1 MGRAPKVWG
10 WAFPNGA
17 AAWAARPEMESSPI
31 PGLQQ
36 LQPHGHQ
43 RHQGRGWG
51 HTGTRQGTGT
61 EEGRYLAVGGQ
72 PGVVERS
79 LQQPHQQVL
88 HGAGAAAHPQ
98 QPLLQRAQ
106 AGHVPAGVES
116 QHLAVALQELQHRQ
130 AVGEG
135 AAGQHQAWDARE
147 GGQRLRG
154 EAGRSGQ
161 GVRAQTRRTPSPSQ
175 PGGLPGTYP
184 PSASSSPPGS
194 AAAVAAPPGA
204 AGPAALCPPCAALCP
219 SSPWAAPSLCPS
231 PLCPSSPWPGDRPR
245 GGGVG
250 GWSLQPPPSLPHGC
264 CGPTLDFFLA
274 SFALGAFASCFC
286 LFLAWGGTTRAAHG
300 LTATRVPIGQVRGLL
315 CAPPLRGRPHVS
327 HQDGVLPGLP
337 PALPKHPSYLP
348 PHFLLDFAHLQLV
361 LIAEHLCGNGRG
373 GW

>member
-250 GWSLQPPPSLPHGC
+250 GWSLQPPPSLPAPWLLRTHLG
-264 CGPTLDFFLA
+264 FLLGLLRFG
-274 SFALGAFASCFC
+274 SFRLLLLLVLGLGGDDKSSSWTDSNAGTHRSGQGAALCPPPQGKAPRQPPGRGAP
-286 LFLAWGGTTRAAHG
+286 RAAPSPPQ
-300 LTATRVPIGQVRGLL
+300 APLL
-315 CAPPLRGRPHVS
+315 
-327 HQDGVLPGLP
+327 
-337 PALPKHPSYLP
+337 PS
-348 PHFLLDFAHLQLV
+348 ASSSS
-361 LIAEHLCGNGRG
+361 
-373 GW
+373 